1 MGKEQQQE
9 KQGVVRRMVCV
20 GLKEQLG
27 VSRWHGGHRSD
38 WKGGG
43 AIGASSQRVL
53 MTGAM

>member
-20 GLKEQLG
+20 RLEEQLG
-27 VSRWHGGHRSD
+27 VRRWSGGHRSD

-43 AIGASSQRVL
+43 DIGASS
-53 MTGAM
+53 